1 MLKKQVKDIL
11 LPFYV
16 DLCRFFEDIFCMG
29 NAYRFVVL
37 IARRCSNL
45 AELFFQVL
53 RGDNGNQFPSNFITD
68 SAMLSMVSHLAET
81 YRWRGRFPPI
91 LVVEDIVIYG
101 KTVTAFLEDLE
112 ELLFRELEPDG
123 YVREDVVAGLLR
135 AVRIRAFA
143 RNSQPLLLASQYQPN
158 FQVMQMMEPTQWRDL
173 SNRISR
179 LLLVNGQINSSF
191 VSGAKLAR
199 KDVPWP
205 ALREAG
211 FFRVK
216 TTYDAFPETLYCR
229 AVSSTGGWSVIYTV
243 RTFPSSV
250 DGKLV
255 AAPFVFLPDMD
266 ETQLDYVIRRVLFWL
281 KPQLGL
287 TPLDEGGSWEG
298 CGRIK
303 LEALTLI
310 LSLSLLKEFCSVS
323 KNKLDYNGQIKLQ
336 MNYGT
341 ALNKEAKTFIDSLLA
356 PDTRLLSMN
365 QMDQLIM
372 NNFGM
377 AHIHGQLFENWMG
390 DKEDCRGNNGLKWQ
404 IEDLVYETGINCYM
418 QSYWQTQM
426 YQELEMKERAETSD
440 HYTTVSS
447 LLEKL
452 YDICR
457 DKYPFVQ
464 ALGWMFQMTDA
475 GILSIA
481 ARSIVWKSQN
491 RAVVQCVKTGE
502 QSQFIMP
509 KRLREFIPVLLMQ
522 QQRARTMNRSFYDEF
537 FRFALINEDFYA
549 HRKELLQFLEDLDRS
564 GQALKDWDFDLVT
577 LPDSSSENWLSDMK
591 LALTAMQNQQH
602 YMKQYIDMIRAE

>member
-1 MLKKQVKDIL
+1 MKKQVKDIL
-11 LPFYV
+11 LPFYI
-16 DLCRFFEDIFCMG
+16 DLCLFFEDIFSMG
-29 NAYRFVVL
+29 DMYRFVVL

-45 AELFFQVL
+45 AELFFRVL
-53 RGDNGNQFPSNFITD
+53 RGADGGRFPSNFITD
-68 SAMLSMVSHLAET
+68 SAMLSMVSRLAET
-81 YRWRGRFPPI
+81 YRWSGRFPPI

-123 YVREDVVAGLLR
+123 YAREEVVAGLLR
-135 AVRIRAFA
+135 AVKIRAFA
-143 RNSQPLLLASQYQPN
+143 RNSQPLLLASRYQPN
-158 FQVMQMMEPTQWRDL
+158 FQVMKMMEPMQWRDL

-179 LLLVNGQINSSF
+179 LLLVNGQVNSSF

-199 KDVPWP
+199 KDVSWS

-211 FFRVK
+211 FFRAQ

-250 DGKLV
+250 DGGLV
-255 AAPFVFLPDMD
+255 AAPFVFLPNMD
-266 ETQLDYVIRRVLFWL
+266 ETQLDCVIHQVLFWL
-281 KPQLGL
+281 KPQLGF

-310 LSLSLLKEFCSVS
+310 LSLSLMQEFCSVS
-323 KNKLDYNGQIKLQ
+323 KNKPNYNGQIKLQ

-341 ALNKEAKTFIDSLLA
+341 ALNKEAETFIDSLLA
-356 PDTRLLSMN
+356 PGTRLLSMG
-365 QMDQLIM
+365 QMDRLIF
-372 NNFGM
+372 NSFGM
-377 AHIHGQLFENWMG
+377 VHVREQLFDNWLG
-390 DKEDCRGNNGLKWQ
+390 DKEDCRGNDGLKWQ
-404 IEDLVYETGINCYM
+404 IEDLVYETGINCYT

-426 YQELEMKERAETSD
+426 YQEWEPKEGAETSD
-440 HYTTVSS
+440 YYTTVSS

-452 YDICR
+452 HNICR
-457 DKYPFVQ
+457 DEYPFAQ

-481 ARSIVWKSQN
+481 ARSIARNGQERV
-491 RAVVQCVKTGE
+491 VVQCVKTGE

-522 QQRARTMNRSFYDEF
+522 QQHARTWNRSFYDEF
-537 FRFALINEDFYA
+537 YKFAQVNEDFYA
-549 HRKELLQFLEDLDRS
+549 RRRELLQFLDDLDRS
-564 GQALKDWDFDLVT
+564 GQNLKDWDFDLVT
-577 LPDSSSENWLSDMK
+577 LPDSSSENWLSEMK

-602 YMKQYIDMIRAE
+602 YMKQYIDMMRAE

>member
-1 MLKKQVKDIL
+1 MKKQVKDIL
-11 LPFYV
+11 LPFYT
-16 DLCRFFEDIFCMG
+16 DLCRFFEDIFSMG
-29 NAYRFVVL
+29 DVYRFVVL

-45 AELFFQVL
+45 AELFFRVL
-53 RGDNGNQFPSNFITD
+53 RGNDGGRFPSNFITD
-68 SAMLSMVSHLAET
+68 SAMLSMVSRLAET
-81 YRWRGRFPPI
+81 YRWSGRFPPI

-123 YVREDVVAGLLR
+123 YARDEIVAGLLR

-143 RNSQPLLLASQYQPN
+143 RNSQPLLLASRYQPN
-158 FQVMQMMEPTQWRDL
+158 FQVMKMMEPMQWRDL

-179 LLLVNGQINSSF
+179 LLLVNGQVNSSF

-211 FFRVK
+211 FFRAK

-243 RTFPSSV
+243 RTFPSGV
-250 DGKLV
+250 DGELV

-266 ETQLDYVIRRVLFWL
+266 EAQLDYVIQEVLFWL
-281 KPQLGL
+281 KPQLGF

-310 LSLSLLKEFCSVS
+310 LSLSLLQEFCSVS
-323 KNKLDYNGQIKLQ
+323 KNKPDYNGQIKLQ

-341 ALNKEAKTFIDSLLA
+341 ALNKEAETFIESLLA
-356 PDTRLLSMN
+356 PSTRLLSVS
-365 QMDQLIM
+365 QMDRLIL
-372 NNFGM
+372 NSFGM
-377 AHIHGQLFENWMG
+377 AHIRGQLFDNWLG
-390 DKEDCRGNNGLKWQ
+390 DKEDCRGNDRLKWQ
-404 IEDLVYETGINCYM
+404 IEDLIYETGINCYT

-426 YQELEMKERAETSD
+426 YQEWEPKERAETSD
-440 HYTTVSS
+440 YYATVSS

-457 DKYPFVQ
+457 DEYPFVQ

-481 ARSIVWKSQN
+481 ARSIAWNSQE

-522 QQRARTMNRSFYDEF
+522 QQRARIMNRSFYDEF
-537 FRFALINEDFYA
+537 FKFAQINEDFYA
-549 HRKELLQFLEDLDRS
+549 RRKELLRFLDDLNRS
-564 GQALKDWDFDLVT
+564 GQNLKDWDFDLVT
-577 LPDSSSENWLSDMK
+577 LPDSSSENWLSEMK

-602 YMKQYIDMIRAE
+602 YMKQYIDMMRAE